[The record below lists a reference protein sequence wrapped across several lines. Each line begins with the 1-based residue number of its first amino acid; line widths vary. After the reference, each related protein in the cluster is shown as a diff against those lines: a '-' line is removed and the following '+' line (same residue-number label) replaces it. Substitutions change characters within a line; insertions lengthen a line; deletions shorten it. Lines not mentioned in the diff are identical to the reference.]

1 MVCHITLLTFRK
13 QLCEWASNKRI
24 FELKLRMVM
33 WGSSGLNDH
42 LKLEARVNWIRKQME
57 AVALFERSVR
67 KWMMSWIGPLG
78 EPGGVGWLIV
88 YLVRS
93 EGRTGAG
100 KGDVHEVL
108 LITQP
113 PERRHHRWVE
123 VVPPQRVLL
132 FAAGRGA
139 AWANKQKLFN
149 APYLNVGDPGR
160 RKTRQNN
167 G

>member
-1 MVCHITLLTFRK
+1 
-13 QLCEWASNKRI
+13 
-24 FELKLRMVM
+24 M

-57 AVALFERSVR
+57 AVALFERSMCPLVDDEL
-67 KWMMSWIGPLG
+67 IGPLG

-139 AWANKQKLFN
+139 AWANKKKKLFN
-149 APYLNVGDPGR
+149 APFLKVGDPGEPFLGFQAR
-160 RKTRQNN
+160 RKIRQNN
-167 G
+167 GC